1 MSSVVFWVV
10 IAAIATA
17 EAAIV
22 VAALRMRV
30 AADPSRG
37 VLGARPAEVVW
48 TLLPILLILAVVL
61 LSYDARRDDRAA
73 EVTPSGAAAE
83 RLLR

>member
-1 MSSVVFWVV
+1 MSSLVFWVV
-10 IAAIATA
+10 VGAIATA

-30 AADPSRG
+30 ATDPARG
-37 VLGARPAEVVW
+37 ILGARPVEVVW

-61 LSYDARRDDRAA
+61 FSYDAHRDEQAA
-73 EVTPSGAAAE
+73 DGAPSGAAAE
-83 RLLR
+83 RPLR